1 MTLITIL
8 REPAVLEVEVTHQRH
23 HRQPTLVRTGKL
35 VQQIP
40 EEEVAGA
47 IQALEEEDTTAQVA
61 DSLPEAAVY
70 LPEAVV
76 YHLEEAVSSLAA
88 DPEGE
93 ETSSALLACATPVSA
108 RMDRRALRFAFT
120 AGGLLVFAIKVV
132 EEAPADQEVQQEEW
146 QEVAAKEVQAAAV
159 F

>member
-1 MTLITIL
+1 MVVIL
-8 REPAVLEVEVTHQRH
+8 
-23 HRQPTLVRTGKL
+23 
-35 VQQIP
+35 P
-40 EEEVAGA
+40 EEEAAGA

-108 RMDRRALRFAFT
+108 RMDRRALRSAFT

-132 EEAPADQEVQQEEW
+132 EEAPADQEAPEDQ
-146 QEVAAKEVQAAAV
+146 EVQADQVAQEDRAETSQGALEHLDV
-159 F
+159 ERALPCPLLLLGAQREKGSFGG